1 MSFSVRGK
9 NNSAI
14 EVTCITNN
22 GLLLQ
27 VGNEQHFLPFKEF
40 PWFKTAKVSA
50 VLKVKLL
57 NPNHL
62 HWPELDIDL
71 ELDCI
76 RNPDKYPLMHS
87 PTE

>member
-40 PWFKTAKVSA
+40 PWLKAAKVSS

-62 HWPELDIDL
+62 RWPELDIDL

-76 RNPDKYPLMHS
+76 RNPDEYPLMHRH
-87 PTE
+87 E